1 MILSLAAGNAAVNAV
16 TALLNAGTPPGLIK
30 IWTGSA
36 PATPETADS
45 GTLLATLTFSTTAFA
60 NASSGTATAN
70 TITSGTAV
78 ATGTA
83 GYARAYNAAGTCVLQ
98 FTVGTSG
105 ADLIFGTLSINSG
118 DVVACSSLT
127 YTQPS
132 S

>member
-1 MILSLAAGNAAVNAV
+1 MLLSLAAGNAAVNAV
-16 TALLNAGTPPGLIK
+16 TALLNAGTPPGLLK
-30 IWTGSA
+30 LWTGSA

-60 NASSGTATAN
+60 NASGGIATAN
-70 TITSGTAV
+70 TITPGTAV
-78 ATGTA
+78 ATGTV
-83 GYARAYNAAGTCVLQ
+83 GYGRAYNAAGTCVLQ

-105 ADLIFGTLSINSG
+105 ADLIFATLSINTG
-118 DVVACSSLT
+118 DTISCTSLT